1 MGTKKLRITVD
12 DSIRRSS
19 EAPFPHCWD
28 RKLCYFELRNG
39 EVISPEGRA
48 AVRDAVRRAYAG
60 ESMLFC
66 AWPGQWRTDLFVIDD
81 LEKAAK
87 ALGVDLTVPPR
98 SEWTPPAPPSPE
110 EEAKRRWRGI
120 HIRAAYG
127 NTVDEIVRWFKST
140 RDEVESA
147 LAVAPSEEE
156 AEEIAAV
163 AKRLHSNEKA
173 AATRARNKAAKEA
186 AAEAASES

>member
-1 MGTKKLRITVD
+1 MSGMGTKKRKISVD

-60 ESMLFC
+60 ESLLFC

-81 LEKAAK
+81 IEDAAK
-87 ALGVDLTVPPR
+87 ALGVDLTVPV
-98 SEWTPPAPPSPE
+98 WAPPTPE
-110 EEAKRRWRGI
+110 EEAKSRWRGI
-120 HIRAAYG
+120 HIWTG
-127 NTVDEIVRWFKST
+127 VGDSVEEIAHRFKCT
-140 RDEVESA
+140 AEEVESA
-147 LAVAPSEEE
+147 LAIAPSE
-156 AEEIAAV
+156 AEVRDIAAN
-163 AKRLHSNEKA
+163 AKRIRTAAKA
-173 AATRARNKAAKEA
+173 AATRARNLAAKQA
-186 AAEAASES
+186 AAASDSGAL

>member
-1 MGTKKLRITVD
+1 MASKKRTFPVD
-12 DSIRRSS
+12 PTIRSS
-19 EAPFPHCWD
+19 IDTTFPHCWD
-28 RKLCYFELRNG
+28 RKLCYIEFRDGAL
-39 EVISPEGRA
+39 SQPA
-48 AVRDAVRRAYAG
+48 ARSEIRDAVRRAYRG
-60 ESMLFC
+60 ESQLYC

-98 SEWTPPAPPSPE
+98 PEWTPPPPPTPD
-110 EEAKRRWRGI
+110 EEAKSRWRGI

-127 NTVDEIVRWFKST
+127 STVDEIVRWFKST
-140 RDEVESA
+140 REEVESA

-156 AEEIAAV
+156 ARDIAAV
-163 AKRLHSNEKA
+163 AKRLRSNDKA

-186 AAEAASES
+186 ASES